1 MLTGNY
7 LPLIPILVTPSSKIG
22 LFISNPAVSVHV
34 LQRGQRSGT
43 LSCADMLTSV
53 ILARSI
59 CEYEAP
65 PFLFCMA
72 PGRSHP
78 GLFLTLSSIASKTN
92 GPLILYTSIKL
103 TTTIIHHV
111 CIDWVVCVRCQ
122 F

>member
-43 LSCADMLTSV
+43 LGFADMLTSV

-65 PFLFCMA
+65 PFL
-72 PGRSHP
+72 
-78 GLFLTLSSIASKTN
+78 
-92 GPLILYTSIKL
+92 ILYTSVKL
-103 TTTIIHHV
+103 TTIIIHHV
-111 CIDWVVCVRCQ
+111 CVDWVVCVRCQ